1 MGESANLSLILILL
15 TALFALAPKL
25 TSPGQI
31 VVASL
36 STTFIAVVFW
46 KISHYLGAKHMTVT
60 TNTKNVCAQPS
71 SSSLSNVC
79 VEE

>member
-46 KISHYLGAKHMTVT
+46 KISHYLGAKHMTLT
-60 TNTKNVCAQPS
+60 TKQKTFVPS
-71 SSSLSNVC
+71 PPPRHFRNVC
-79 VEE
+79 V